1 LESFEDKLFTTK
13 QKKHFS
19 DENESE
25 DEEEESSCESTSS
38 SDVGNTSTRK
48 TKKPV
53 NPLDDSDSEME
64 NRKPEN
70 SRKRKL
76 EFGSQENDTR

>member
-1 LESFEDKLFTTK
+1 LKINFSKRNKKKL
-13 QKKHFS
+13 FS

-38 SDVGNTSTRK
+38 SDVGNISTRK

-53 NPLDDSDSEME
+53 NPLDDSDSETE
-64 NRKPEN
+64 NPKPEN

-76 EFGSQENDTR
+76 EFGGQEKDSR